1 MRHPTTGEIPKW
13 FDAKQMSKLKMA
25 QAVWWDKKHK
35 KCIIGGQQGR
45 KTTNFVRFPRDD
57 NGKIDLVD
65 GSYDDS
71 KVSYLN
77 VKYEKEV
84 RLCLG
89 CALVSDT
96 ERGEEGR

>member
-1 MRHPTTGEIPKW
+1 VRHPTTGEIPKW

-57 NGKIDLVD
+57 NGKIDLVN
-65 GSYDDS
+65 GSYNES
-71 KVSYLN
+71 EVSFLN
-77 VKYEKEV
+77 
-84 RLCLG
+84 CQI
-89 CALVSDT
+89 
-96 ERGEEGR
+96 